1 MTKQLERLK
10 MGVNQQLPGNRRF
23 FVPSLILWT
32 LFLFGIG
39 FYLYNRESDDPRL
52 ESSELTAESIPIV
65 ISGDSAQKTEQQRG
79 ATTISSSSSSSSS
92 STSSAA
98 TSAPLSATATSQRLL
113 SQIAPMKRLEG
124 GLFKR
129 GNQLGGN
136 PDQRPAHD
144 VRLSP
149 FEMDIYAVTNRQF
162 RLFVDATGHQ
172 TSAERRGWSYIFDYP
187 QKSWVRMPD
196 ISWKT
201 PTNDPLLKQPLDIWL
216 ELPVVHVSYHD
227 AVAFSNWA
235 GKRLPTEAEWEY
247 AARSGRLDSPFPWG
261 EQREPKGQFCANYWQ
276 GIFPEQNTGADGF
289 LGLSPVGSFPPNDYG
304 LYDIVGNAAQWCS
317 DRFDSRYYEH
327 SPSDNPKGPDE
338 SEGEL
343 ATVQTLLDRPDHLER
358 VPFRV
363 IRGGSFLS
371 AENTDVGYNVANRSK
386 QPENLSYEDL
396 GFRCVK

>member
-1 MTKQLERLK
+1 

-23 FVPSLILWT
+23 VFPSLILWT
-32 LFLFGIG
+32 LFLLGIG
-39 FYLYNRESDDPRL
+39 VYLYNRESNDPGL
-52 ESSELTAESIPIV
+52 KSSEWTAESIPIV
-65 ISGDSAQKTEQQRG
+65 ISGDSAQNTGPQGG
-79 ATTISSSSSSSSS
+79 ATTSSSSSA
-92 STSSAA
+92 SAA
-98 TSAPLSATATSQRLL
+98 TSDPLSETKTTTTPQQLL
-113 SQIAPMKRLEG
+113 SQLAPMKRLEG
-124 GLFKR
+124 GLFKM

-187 QKSWVRMPD
+187 QKSWVRMPG
-196 ISWKT
+196 IAWKT

-261 EQREPKGQFCANYWQ
+261 EQREPQGQFFANYWQ
-276 GIFPEQNTGADGF
+276 GVFPEQNIGEDGF
-289 LGLSPVGSFPPNDYG
+289 LGLSPVGSFPPNNDG

-327 SPSDNPKGPDE
+327 SPSDNPTGPAE
-338 SEGEL
+338 NEGEL
-343 ATVQTLLDRPDHLER
+343 AQVQPLLDQPDHVEM